1 MRIFKHALASLFAVA
16 FATLG
21 LSTLSA
27 QAAPT
32 NCTTSLGGSG
42 ATLTLANSTQS
53 FCTTGN
59 DTNTITSTYSLFGM
73 TGWVLSDKNDSI
85 DGDGTI
91 NFTDAPDNNTKSGDW
106 TIDTLAGLTNVV
118 ITLKAGNGFGAFL
131 LDLSVANPLTGT
143 WMSTKDLSH
152 ASIYYNG
159 TPTAVPL
166 PAGALLLVTG
176 LAGLGFA
183 ARRRMKG

>member
-1 MRIFKHALASLFAVA
+1 MRIFKRSLAGLLTLAV
-16 FATLG
+16 ATLG
-21 LSTLSA
+21 ISTLSA
-27 QAAPT
+27 QAAPM
-32 NCTTSLGGSG
+32 NCQTSLDNNG
-42 ATLTLANSTQS
+42 ATLTLSHSTQA

-73 TGWVLSDKNDSI
+73 TGWVLSEKNDNN

-91 NFTDAPDNNTKSGDW
+91 EFTDAPVNDDMSGDW
-106 TIDTLAGLTNVV
+106 SIDTLAGLTNVV

-131 LDLSVANPLTGT
+131 LDLSVGNPLAGT
-143 WMSTKDLSH
+143 WMSTKELSH

-159 TPTAVPL
+159 TPTMVPL
-166 PAGALLLVTG
+166 PAGVVLLLTG